1 MLFSTITAFS
11 VSALTAFNSPL
22 LFPVNELPAVSQDSL
37 ELTIQDYLKKAESKP
52 EKPNIA
58 EQETKVEKTETVWK
72 CKGCNHTETYTL
84 SYLQKQGIKD
94 KNALATIMG
103 NIKQESDFVPN
114 ICEGGARVSYQ
125 SCGSGGYGLIQWTD
139 STRFNGLG
147 RHAARIGSS
156 ASSLDTQL
164 NYMLNEGDWKMIEP
178 RMKTPGKSIDQYMYY
193 ASKWIRW
200 GHHGARTD
208 FAYRYA
214 NKMYLDS

>member
-1 MLFSTITAFS
+1 MLLLTITALT
-11 VSALTAFNSPL
+11 VSTAFQSPL
-22 LFPVNELPAVSQDSL
+22 LIPVSVPPVPEKESL
-37 ELTIQDYLKKAESKP
+37 ELTIQDFSNQKDTKES
-52 EKPNIA
+52 
-58 EQETKVEKTETVWK
+58 KVEKLEKIWK

-147 RHAARIGSS
+147 RHAARVGSS

-164 NYMLNEGDWKMIEP
+164 NYMLNESDWKMIEP
-178 RMKTPGKSIDQYMYY
+178 RMKNPGKSIDQYMYY

-200 GHHGARTD
+200 GHHGARTN
-208 FAYRYA
+208 FAYNYA
-214 NKMYLDS
+214 KKLVLSDV